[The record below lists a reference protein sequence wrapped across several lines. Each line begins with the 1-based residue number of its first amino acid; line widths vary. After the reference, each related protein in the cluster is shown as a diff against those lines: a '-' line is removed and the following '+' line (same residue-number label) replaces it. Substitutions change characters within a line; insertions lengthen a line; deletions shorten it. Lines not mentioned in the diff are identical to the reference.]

1 MKNRI
6 VAVLALVATTF
17 TAGSNA
23 VAAEKIRD
31 IQLSKAQKSAL
42 VAHFQKQIT
51 KHEKMT
57 LAQIQADMVQGLE
70 QNRKAVIEKD
80 PSKAVAF
87 DKAVQASI
95 DAIRSADD
103 KDLLLMSEKAN
114 LQQLMTSANYL
125 FIVTRSM
132 VQGLSEDF
140 KYAPFMTS
148 LGFVFGV
155 PFALAA
161 DGVGFIFELA
171 MTLDDA
177 YNGV

>member
-23 VAAEKIRD
+23 VAAEKVRD

-42 VAHFQKQIT
+42 VAHLQKQIAR
-51 KHEKMT
+51 HETMT
-57 LAQIQADMVQGLE
+57 LEQIQADMIENLE
-70 QNRKAVIEKD
+70 KNRKAVIERD

-87 DKAVQASI
+87 DKAVEASI
-95 DAIRSADD
+95 DAIRNADD
-103 KDLLLMSEKAN
+103 KDMLVMAEKAN

-125 FIVTRSM
+125 FIMTRECVS
-132 VQGLSEDF
+132 GLAGGF
-140 KYAPFMTS
+140 KDAPFMTS

-155 PFALAA
+155 PFALAL
-161 DGVGFIFELA
+161 DGVGFIFQLA
-171 MTLDDA
+171 MTLDDI